1 MPGRDRTG
9 PSGFGPMTGRRMGFC
24 ADNSNL
30 NYSNRGFGYGRG
42 DRGGLGFGG
51 GFGYGRGYGLGSRFG
66 YGNGY
71 IESTPNVSDKTIIE
85 NEIRVLKDQLSSLE
99 EQLKKTGE
107 KSDE

>member
-9 PSGFGPMTGRRMGFC
+9 PNGLGSMTGRRMGFC

-42 DRGGLGFGG
+42 NGLGF
-51 GFGYGRGYGLGSRFG
+51 RFG

-85 NEIRVLKDQLSSLE
+85 NDIRILKDQLSFLE
-99 EQLKKTGE
+99 EQLKNTVE